1 MILYLH
7 NKLMVEDYS
16 QEVLLWCDRNLKF
29 ANPDYEKKEAMG
41 LWVGKTPK
49 NIVMYE
55 IAGNR
60 LFMPFGVLPKFYKE
74 FKDKLSFIKT
84 CYKPLRERK
93 YESLINT
100 YDYQEIAIQKAIN
113 GRNGIIVAPCGSGK
127 TQMGLEII
135 ARIGGKALWITH
147 TQDLLNQSMNRA
159 KSVYG
164 MPTSEI
170 GSITAGKVNIGNTI
184 TFATIQ
190 TLVNIDLRQYA
201 TEWDII
207 VADECHHLVGSPTQV
222 QMFYKAFSG
231 LSARYKYGLTATPYR
246 ADGLEGCMF
255 SVIGDILHEVPK
267 SAVEDKTCEV
277 RVDFVETFYEPDID
291 GITAGD
297 GTLIY
302 SALIKDI
309 TENEERNDGIASL
322 IQKSTGSMLV
332 LSDRIEHLRT
342 LMEKVKDD
350 KDCALIDGSMQSKSG
365 KEKRKAV
372 LDKLGK
378 GELDVVFAT
387 YKLAKEGLDIPTL
400 KNVLFA
406 TPVKDKTT
414 IIQSAGRVGRKA
426 DGKECGCVIDLV
438 DNFGLLLGYY
448 RKRKKYYNELG
459 YKIL

>member
-7 NKLMVEDYS
+7 NKLMVEDYTS
-16 QEVLLWCDRNLKF
+16 EVLVWCERNLTF

-41 LWVGKTPK
+41 LWLGNTPK
-49 NIVMYE
+49 RIIMYE

-74 FKDKLSFIKT
+74 FKDNLSLIKT

-93 YESLINT
+93 YQSLINT
-100 YDYQEIAIQKAIN
+100 YDYQETAIQKAIN

-127 TQMGLEII
+127 TQMGLELI
-135 ARIGGKALWITH
+135 ARIGGKALWVTH
-147 TQDLLNQSMNRA
+147 TQDLLTQSMNRA

-164 MPTSEI
+164 IPSSEI

-184 TFATIQ
+184 TFATVQ
-190 TLVNIDLRQYA
+190 TLVGIDLRQYA
-201 TEWDII
+201 TEWDVI

-222 QMFYKAFSG
+222 QMFYKVFSN

-246 ADGLEGCMF
+246 TDGLEGCMF

-302 SALIKDI
+302 SALISDI
-309 TENEERNDGIASL
+309 VRDENRNEFIAS
-322 IQKSTGSMLV
+322 IVKKTDGTMIV
-332 LSDRIEHLRT
+332 LSDRVEHLKE
-342 LMEKVKDD
+342 LMRLCKD
-350 KDCALIDGSMQSKSG
+350 KKSALIDGSMQSKSA
-365 KEKRKAV
+365 KEKRKKV
-372 LDKLGK
+372 LDALGT
-378 GELDVVFAT
+378 GEVDVVFAT
-387 YKLAKEGLDIPTL
+387 YKLAKEGLDVPSL

-406 TPVKDKTT
+406 TPCKDKTT
-414 IIQSAGRVGRKA
+414 VIQSAGRVGRKA
-426 DGKECGCVIDLV
+426 VGKDYGCVIDLV
-438 DNFGLLLGYY
+438 DNFGLLMGYY
-448 RKRKKYYNELG
+448 RKRKRYYTDLG
-459 YKIL
+459 YVIL